1 MSHRDDDSRD
11 SDNSQWDPLD
21 KHDEPV
27 VVKETPLPWKQIA
40 PLVAMR
46 LAEPINFTLILP
58 FMYKMIE
65 DFGVADT
72 PKDIS
77 YYASLLFVSLS
88 ISQTATVMYWGRLSD
103 RIGRRP
109 VLIAGLIG
117 TLAVSVLFGVCKSFT
132 MALLVRLAAGVFAGN
147 AAVMKSA
154 MAEIADD
161 TNRSRMMALLPLTW
175 NFGSMVGSGVGGVFA
190 NPAQQ
195 FPGIFGDSKLFTYFP
210 YLLPCL
216 IGSTVAAFGL
226 VAGIF
231 NFKETLVRPT
241 QSAEEPVCEQPV
253 VAGCSTER
261 TPLLVQPA
269 AASVAP
275 VKQSSMRSLLTP
287 LVVRVM
293 ATNAIMCFAYNMCD
307 QLYPIF
313 AATNPRDGGLGLDP
327 RSIGISLGIEGI
339 VVVYIQL
346 VVYPRLERKYGVLYC
361 YRRGLSFAI
370 PYLVSMP
377 FLSIIAL
384 HLQNQAGTS
393 ATSMLIEKIVMWTIL
408 MSLMTMR
415 ITSSVMAFTSINL
428 MITNM
433 APTRADLGFMNGTQQ
448 LAMSVVRIFAP
459 IVSGSLWSWSIKHSL
474 PLPFNSHLVWTLS
487 AVLIA
492 IVLKLSYRI
501 PESVNKF
508 AADQPK
514 PVASAEVS
522 DDDETIQDRD

>member
-1 MSHRDDDSRD
+1 
-11 SDNSQWDPLD
+11 
-21 KHDEPV
+21 
-27 VVKETPLPWKQIA
+27 
-40 PLVAMR
+40 
-46 LAEPINFTLILP
+46 
-58 FMYKMIE
+58 
-65 DFGVADT
+65 
-72 PKDIS
+72 
-77 YYASLLFVSLS
+77 LF
-88 ISQTATVMYWGRLSD
+88 I
-103 RIGRRP
+103 
-109 VLIAGLIG
+109 
-117 TLAVSVLFGVCKSFT
+117 
-132 MALLVRLAAGVFAGN
+132 
-147 AAVMKSA
+147 
-154 MAEIADD
+154 
-161 TNRSRMMALLPLTW
+161 
-175 NFGSMVGSGVGGVFA
+175 
-190 NPAQQ
+190 
-195 FPGIFGDSKLFTYFP
+195 YFP

-241 QSAEEPVCEQPV
+241 QAVIEEAVSEQPV
-253 VAGCSTER
+253 VAGCSTEA
-261 TPLLVQPA
+261 TPLLAQSA
-269 AASVAP
+269 ATSAAP
-275 VKQSSMRSLLTP
+275 VKQSSMKSLLTP

-293 ATNAIMCFAYNMCD
+293 VTNAIMCFAYNMCD

-313 AATNPRDGGLGLDP
+313 AATDPRDGGLGLDP
-327 RSIGISLGIEGI
+327 RSIGVSLGVEGI

-346 VVYPRLERKYGVLYC
+346 VVYPRLERKFGVLYC

-377 FLSIIAL
+377 FLSIIAA
-384 HLQNQAGTS
+384 HLQTQAGTS
-393 ATSMLIEKIVMWTIL
+393 ATSMLVEKVVMWVIL

-501 PESVNKF
+501 PDSVNKF

-514 PVASAEVS
+514 PIACA
-522 DDDETIQDRD
+522 DELDE

>member
-1 MSHRDDDSRD
+1 MSQSDSAP
-11 SDNSQWDPLD
+11 SDARSQQVAPV
-21 KHDEPV
+21 EPEEPELP
-27 VVKETPLPWKQIA
+27 KETPLPWKQIV

-58 FMYKMIE
+58 FLYKMIE
-65 DFGVADT
+65 DFGVAET

-77 YYASLLFVSLS
+77 YYASMMFMSFS
-88 ISQTATVMYWGRLSD
+88 ISQAMTVMYWGRLSD

-117 TLAVSVLFGVCKSFT
+117 TLAVSILFGVCKTFP
-132 MALLVRLAAGVFAGN
+132 MALLVRLVAGVFAGN

-175 NFGSMVGSGVGGVFA
+175 NVGSMLGSGVGGVFS

-195 FPGIFGDSKLFTYFP
+195 LPGLFGNNKLFIFFP

-216 IGSTVAAFGL
+216 IGSTVAAVGL
-226 VAGIF
+226 VAGIL
-231 NFKETLVRPT
+231 NFKETLIRPT
-241 QSAEEPVCEQPV
+241 QPAPEANV
-253 VAGCSTER
+253 GSTESS
-261 TPLLVQPA
+261 PLLAQPA
-269 AASVAP
+269 TTSAVP
-275 VKQSSMRSLLTP
+275 VKQNSIRSLLTP
-287 LVVRVM
+287 LVLRVM
-293 ATNAIMCFAYNMCD
+293 ITNAFMCLAYTMCD

-313 AATNPRDGGLGLDP
+313 AATDPRDGGLGLDP

-415 ITSSVMAFTSINL
+415 ITSSVMAFTSINM

-433 APTRADLGFMNGTQQ
+433 APTRADLGLMNGTQQ
-448 LAMSVVRIFAP
+448 LAMSMVRIFAP
-459 IVSGSLWSWSIKHSL
+459 IVSGSLWSWSIKHSF
-474 PLPFNSHLVWTLS
+474 PFPFNSHLVWMLS
-487 AVLIA
+487 TVLIV

-514 PVASAEVS
+514 PVAIAES
-522 DDDETIQDRD
+522 DE

>member
-1 MSHRDDDSRD
+1 MSQ
-11 SDNSQWDPLD
+11 SDNARVAQHNQHDPPAEL
-21 KHDEPV
+21 DEPV

-46 LAEPINFTLILP
+46 LAEPVNFCLILP
-58 FMYKMIE
+58 FLYKMIE

-77 YYASLLFVSLS
+77 YYASMMFMSFS
-88 ISQTATVMYWGRLSD
+88 ISQAMTVMYWGRLSD

-117 TLAVSVLFGVCKSFT
+117 MLAVSILFGVCKTFT
-132 MALLVRLAAGVFAGN
+132 MALLVRMAAGVFAGN

-175 NFGSMVGSGVGGVFA
+175 NVGSMVGSGIGGVFS
-190 NPAQQ
+190 NPATQL
-195 FPGIFGDSKLFTYFP
+195 PGLFGGSKLFIYFP

-226 VAGIF
+226 ITGLF
-231 NFKETLVRPT
+231 NFKETLLRPT
-241 QSAEEPVCEQPV
+241 QSVQAESVN
-253 VAGCSTER
+253 GTEG
-261 TPLLVQPA
+261 TPLLAQA
-269 AASVAP
+269 VAP
-275 VKQSSMRSLLTP
+275 VKQNSMRSLLTP
-287 LVVRVM
+287 LVRRVM
-293 ATNAIMCFAYNMCD
+293 ITNAFMCLAYTMCD

-313 AATNPRDGGLGLDP
+313 AATDPRDGGLGLDP
-327 RSIGISLGIEGI
+327 RSIGLSLGVEGI

-361 YRRGLSFAI
+361 YRRGLSIAI

-377 FLSIIAL
+377 FLSIIAA
-384 HLQNQAGTS
+384 HLQTQADTS
-393 ATSMLIEKIVMWTIL
+393 STAMLVEKVVMWVIL
-408 MSLMTMR
+408 MSIMTMR
-415 ITSSVMAFTSINL
+415 IMSSVMAFTSINL

-474 PLPFNSHLVWTLS
+474 PFPFNSHLVWMLS
-487 AVLIA
+487 TVLIA
-492 IVLKLSYRI
+492 IVLKMSYRI

-514 PVASAEVS
+514 PVANSEES
-522 DDDETIQDRD
+522 DN

>member
-1 MSHRDDDSRD
+1 MSQ
-11 SDNSQWDPLD
+11 SDNGLSLARSQQDA
-21 KHDEPV
+21 PV
-27 VVKETPLPWKQIA
+27 ELEERIVAKETPLPWKQVI

-46 LAEPINFTLILP
+46 LAEPINFALILP
-58 FMYKMIE
+58 FLYRMIE
-65 DFGVADT
+65 DFGVAET

-77 YYASLLFVSLS
+77 YYASMLFMSFS
-88 ISQTATVMYWGRLSD
+88 ISQAMTVMYWGRLSD

-117 TLAVSVLFGVCKSFT
+117 TLAVSILFGVCKT
-132 MALLVRLAAGVFAGN
+132 LPMAILVRMAAGVFAGN

-175 NFGSMVGSGVGGVFA
+175 NFGSMVGSGVGGIFS
-190 NPAQQ
+190 NPATQ
-195 FPGIFGDSKLFTYFP
+195 FPGLFGNSKLFTYFP

-231 NFKETLVRPT
+231 KFDEALIKPT
-241 QSAEEPVCEQPV
+241 QPTQEEII
-253 VAGCSTER
+253 GNTEEM
-261 TPLLVQPA
+261 PLLTQSTA
-269 AASVAP
+269 TSVTP

-293 ATNAIMCFAYNMCD
+293 VTSAFMCLAYTMCE

-313 AATNPRDGGLGLDP
+313 AATDPRDGGLGLDP
-327 RSIGISLGIEGI
+327 RSIGVSLGVEGI

-346 VVYPRLERKYGVLYC
+346 VVYPRLERKFGVLYC

-377 FLSIIAL
+377 FLSMIAL
-384 HLQNQAGTS
+384 HLKNQAGTS
-393 ATSMLIEKIVMWTIL
+393 ATSMVVETVVMWVIL
-408 MSLMTMR
+408 MSIMVMR
-415 ITSSVMAFTSINL
+415 VTSNVMAYTSTSL

-433 APTRADLGFMNGTQQ
+433 APSRADLGVMNGAQ
-448 LAMSVVRIFAP
+448 LLSMSVVRIFAP
-459 IVSGSLWSWSIKHSL
+459 IVSGSMWSWSIKHSFPF
-474 PLPFNSHLVWTLS
+474 PLNSHLVWTLS
-487 AVLIA
+487 AMLIA
-492 IVLKLSYRI
+492 VALKLSYRI

-508 AADQPK
+508 AADQLK
-514 PVASAEVS
+514 PIPNAEEA
-522 DDDETIQDRD
+522 DD

>member
-1 MSHRDDDSRD
+1 MSRSDDVRD
-11 SDNSQWDPLD
+11 SDHSKRDALD
-21 KHDEPV
+21 KQEEPV

-65 DFGVADT
+65 DFGVAET

-103 RIGRRP
+103 RVGRRP

-117 TLAVSVLFGVCKSFT
+117 TLAVSVLFGVCKTFT

-190 NPAQQ
+190 NPATQ
-195 FPGIFGDSKLFTYFP
+195 FPGVFGDSKLFTYFP

-231 NFKETLVRPT
+231 NFKETLVRPSCT
-241 QSAEEPVCEQPV
+241 VIEEPASEQP
-253 VAGCSTER
+253 AGGSTEI
-261 TPLLVQPA
+261 TPLLAQSTA
-269 AASVAP
+269 SSVAP

-293 ATNAIMCFAYNMCD
+293 VTNAIMCFAYNMCD

-313 AATNPRDGGLGLDP
+313 AATDPRDGGLGLDP
-327 RSIGISLGIEGI
+327 RSIGVSLGIEGI

-346 VVYPRLERKYGVLYC
+346 VVYPRLERKFGVLYC

-377 FLSIIAL
+377 FLSVIAF

-393 ATSMLIEKIVMWTIL
+393 ATSFVAEKVVMWVIL

-474 PLPFNSHLVWTLS
+474 PLPFNSHLVWTFS

-501 PESVNKF
+501 PDSVNKF

-514 PVASAEVS
+514 LNDV
-522 DDDETIQDRD
+522 DN

>member
-1 MSHRDDDSRD
+1 
-11 SDNSQWDPLD
+11 
-21 KHDEPV
+21 
-27 VVKETPLPWKQIA
+27 
-40 PLVAMR
+40 
-46 LAEPINFTLILP
+46 
-58 FMYKMIE
+58 MIE
-65 DFGVADT
+65 DFGVAET

-77 YYASLLFVSLS
+77 YYASMMFMSFS
-88 ISQTATVMYWGRLSD
+88 ISQAMTVMYWGRLSD

-117 TLAVSVLFGVCKSFT
+117 TLAVSILFGVCKTFS
-132 MALLVRLAAGVFAGN
+132 MALLVRLVAGVFAGN

-175 NFGSMVGSGVGGVFA
+175 NVGSMVGSGVGGVFS

-195 FPGIFGDSKLFTYFP
+195 LPGLFGNNKLFIFFP

-226 VAGIF
+226 VVGLL
-231 NFKETLVRPT
+231 NFKETLIRPT
-241 QSAEEPVCEQPV
+241 QPAPEANV
-253 VAGCSTER
+253 GSTESS
-261 TPLLVQPA
+261 PLLGQSA
-269 AASVAP
+269 ATGVAP
-275 VKQSSMRSLLTP
+275 AKQNSMRSLLTP
-287 LVVRVM
+287 LVLRVM
-293 ATNAIMCFAYNMCD
+293 VTNALMCLAYTMCD

-313 AATNPRDGGLGLDP
+313 AATDPRDGGLGLDP

-377 FLSIIAL
+377 FLSVIAL

-393 ATSMLIEKIVMWTIL
+393 AASMLAEKIAMWAIL

-415 ITSSVMAFTSINL
+415 ITSSVMAFTSINM

-459 IVSGSLWSWSIKHSL
+459 IVSGSLWSWSIKHSF
-474 PLPFNSHLVWTLS
+474 PFPFNSHFVWMLS
-487 AVLIA
+487 TVLIA

-501 PESVNKF
+501 PDSVNKF

-514 PVASAEVS
+514 PVACAEES
-522 DDDETIQDRD
+522 DE

>member
-1 MSHRDDDSRD
+1 MSQ
-11 SDNSQWDPLD
+11 SDNARVSQRNQQDPPAEL
-21 KHDEPV
+21 DEPV

-46 LAEPINFTLILP
+46 LAEPVNFCLILP
-58 FMYKMIE
+58 FLYKMIE
-65 DFGVADT
+65 DFGVADS

-77 YYASLLFVSLS
+77 YYASMMFMSFS
-88 ISQTATVMYWGRLSD
+88 ISQAMTVMYWGRLSD

-117 TLAVSVLFGVCKSFT
+117 MLAVSILFGVCKTFT
-132 MALLVRLAAGVFAGN
+132 TALLVRMAAGVFAGN

-175 NFGSMVGSGVGGVFA
+175 NVGSMVGSGIGGVFS
-190 NPAQQ
+190 NPATQL
-195 FPGIFGDSKLFTYFP
+195 PGLFGGSKLFIYFP

-216 IGSTVAAFGL
+216 IGSTIAAFGL
-226 VAGIF
+226 IAGLL
-231 NFKETLVRPT
+231 NFKETLIKPT
-241 QSAEEPVCEQPV
+241 QSVQAES
-253 VAGCSTER
+253 ANSTEG
-261 TPLLVQPA
+261 TPLLAQAVTPA
-269 AASVAP
+269 
-275 VKQSSMRSLLTP
+275 KQSSMRSLLTP
-287 LVVRVM
+287 LVRRVM
-293 ATNAIMCFAYNMCD
+293 ITNAFMCLAYTMCD

-313 AATNPRDGGLGLDP
+313 AATDPRDGGLGLDP
-327 RSIGISLGIEGI
+327 RSIGLSLGVEGI

-361 YRRGLSFAI
+361 YRRGLSIAI

-377 FLSIIAL
+377 FLSIIAA
-384 HLQNQAGTS
+384 HLQTQADTS
-393 ATSMLIEKIVMWTIL
+393 STAMLVEKVVMWVLL
-408 MSLMTMR
+408 MSIMTMR
-415 ITSSVMAFTSINL
+415 IMSSVMAFTSINL

-474 PLPFNSHLVWTLS
+474 PFPFNSHLVWMLS
-487 AVLIA
+487 TVLIA

-514 PVASAEVS
+514 PIANSEES
-522 DDDETIQDRD
+522 DN

>member
-1 MSHRDDDSRD
+1 MSRSDETRD
-11 SDNSQWDPLD
+11 SESSQRDLPD
-21 KHDEPV
+21 KQEEPV

-65 DFGVADT
+65 DFGVADS

-77 YYASLLFVSLS
+77 YYASMLFVSLS
-88 ISQTATVMYWGRLSD
+88 ISQTLTVMYWGRLSD

-117 TLAVSVLFGVCKSFT
+117 TLAVSILFGVCKTFT
-132 MALLVRLAAGVFAGN
+132 MALLVRLAAGAFAGN

-175 NFGSMVGSGVGGVFA
+175 NFGSMVGSGVGGVFS
-190 NPAQQ
+190 NPATQ
-195 FPGIFGDSKLFTYFP
+195 FPGLFGGSKLFIYFP

-226 VAGIF
+226 IAALF
-231 NFKETLVRPT
+231 NFKETLIRPT
-241 QSAEEPVCEQPV
+241 QSANEESVSEQTGT
-253 VAGCSTER
+253 ASGSRTEI
-261 TPLLVQPA
+261 TPLLAQTTALAIVPA
-269 AASVAP
+269 
-275 VKQSSMRSLLTP
+275 KQSSMRSLLTP

-313 AATNPRDGGLGLDP
+313 AATDPRDGGLGLDP
-327 RSIGISLGIEGI
+327 RSIGWSLGVEGI

-361 YRRGLSFAI
+361 YRRGLSTSI
-370 PYLVSMP
+370 PYLILMP
-377 FLSIIAL
+377 FLSIIAGR
-384 HLQNQAGTS
+384 LQTQVGS
-393 ATSMLIEKIVMWTIL
+393 SLSSILVEKIAMWAIL
-408 MSLMTMR
+408 MTLMTMR
-415 ITSSVMAFTSINL
+415 ITGNVLAFTSINL

-474 PLPFNSHLVWTLS
+474 PFPFNSHLVWMLS
-487 AVLIA
+487 TVLIA

-508 AADQPK
+508 AADQPR
-514 PVASAEVS
+514 PILSS
-522 DDDETIQDRD
+522 SMDEEGEQ

>member
-1 MSHRDDDSRD
+1 MSRNDDTRD
-11 SDNSQWDPLD
+11 SDHSQWESLD
-21 KHDEPV
+21 KQEEPV

-65 DFGVADT
+65 DFGVAET

-88 ISQTATVMYWGRLSD
+88 ISQTVTVMYWGRLSD

-117 TLAVSVLFGVCKSFT
+117 TLAVSILFGVCKTFT

-175 NFGSMVGSGVGGVFA
+175 NFGSMVGSGVGGVFS
-190 NPAQQ
+190 NPATQ
-195 FPGIFGDSKLFTYFP
+195 FPGLFGNSKLFIYFP

-241 QSAEEPVCEQPV
+241 QAVIEEAVSEQPV
-253 VAGCSTER
+253 VAGCSTEA
-261 TPLLVQPA
+261 TPLLSQSA
-269 AASVAP
+269 ATSVAP
-275 VKQSSMRSLLTP
+275 VKQSSMKSLLTP

-293 ATNAIMCFAYNMCD
+293 VTNAIMCFAYNMCD

-313 AATNPRDGGLGLDP
+313 AATDPRDGGLGLDP
-327 RSIGISLGIEGI
+327 RSIGVSLGVEGI

-346 VVYPRLERKYGVLYC
+346 VVYPRLERKFGVLYC

-377 FLSIIAL
+377 FLSIIAA
-384 HLQNQAGTS
+384 HLQTQAGTS
-393 ATSMLIEKIVMWTIL
+393 ATSMLLEKVVMWVIL

-501 PESVNKF
+501 PDSVNKF

-514 PVASAEVS
+514 PIACAEELV
-522 DDDETIQDRD
+522 E